1 MVELSK
7 LHFYK
12 TGSGPNSILFFHGF
26 GQDHLAFS
34 IYFSALEKTHTC
46 YSIDLFY
53 HGKSDWPDK
62 KVTKAVLS
70 KTLSAFLDQ
79 EGISTFTVVGFSLG
93 GRFCISAFTS
103 FADRIDR
110 VILIAPDGIHQ
121 SPWYRIAVSRLFN
134 PLFKFL
140 MAHPSAFDTFVRFF
154 EMTGFVS
161 GTLVKFSKKE
171 LSTPENR
178 TRVYFSWTHLKPIQV
193 KPELFAT
200 LLHTHKKTCDLIL
213 GSKDSIIRP
222 EKLLPLIPRT
232 SSIQLHTLHAK
243 HHHMIAAA
251 FPLII
256 SLLKEAKQ

>member
-1 MVELSK
+1 MAELSK
-7 LHFYK
+7 LHFHK
-12 TGSGPNSILFFHGF
+12 TGSGPNTILFFHGF

-34 IYFSALEKTHTC
+34 TYFSDFEKTHTC
-46 YSIDLFY
+46 YSFDLFY

-62 KVTKAVLS
+62 KVTKTILS
-70 KTLSAFLDQ
+70 NTLSAFLEQ
-79 EGISTFTVVGFSLG
+79 EGISNFTVVGFSLG

-103 FADRIDR
+103 FAGRIDR

-134 PLFKFL
+134 PLFRFL
-140 MAHPSAFDTFVRFF
+140 MAHPSAFDAFVRFF
-154 EMTGFVS
+154 EKTGFVS

-171 LSTPENR
+171 LSTLENR
-178 TRVYFSWTHLKPIQV
+178 KKVYFSWTYLKPLQV
-193 KPELFAT
+193 QPGVFAT
-200 LLHTHKKTCDLIL
+200 LLHTHQKTCDLIL

-232 SSIQLHTLHAK
+232 SSIRVHTLHAK
-243 HHHMIAAA
+243 HHHMITAA
-251 FPLII
+251 FPVII